1 MKKYGLR
8 EILISSIA
16 VLLPIVAGFIIWD
29 KLPETMTT
37 HFGVGGEADGYASKL
52 FTVVGVPLIL
62 LVLHLFCLFI
72 TSLDPKAK
80 NQNKKIAYLVLW
92 LAPII
97 SIATMTMLYT
107 YNVGIATSPEV
118 YTLVFVGALFLILG
132 NWLPKTR
139 QNYAVGIKVPWT
151 LDNELNWE
159 KTHRLAGYLWMI
171 GGIMMII
178 MGITTKAPEIVVIV
192 SIFIVVV
199 IPILYSYYLHA
210 KKRTVKIEKKNVCR
224 KVE

>member
-8 EILISSIA
+8 EILISSFA
-16 VLLPIVAGFIIWD
+16 VLLPVLAGLIIWD

-52 FTVVGVPLIL
+52 FAVVGVPLIL
-62 LVLHLFCLFI
+62 LGLHLFCLFI

-92 LAPII
+92 LVPII

-171 GGIMMII
+171 GGIIMII
-178 MGITTKAPEIVVIV
+178 MGITTKASEIVVIV

-210 KKRTVKIEKKNVCR
+210 KKGL
-224 KVE
+224 

>member
-8 EILISSIA
+8 EILISSFA
-16 VLLPIVAGFIIWD
+16 VLLPVLAGLIIWD

-52 FTVVGVPLIL
+52 FAVVGVPLIL

-92 LAPII
+92 LVPII

-171 GGIMMII
+171 GGIIMII

-210 KKRTVKIEKKNVCR
+210 KKGL
-224 KVE
+224 

>member
-8 EILISSIA
+8 EILISSFA
-16 VLLPIVAGFIIWD
+16 VLLPVLAGLIIWD

-52 FTVVGVPLIL
+52 FAVVGVPLIL

-92 LAPII
+92 LVPII

-159 KTHRLAGYLWMI
+159 KTHRLTGYLWMI
-171 GGIMMII
+171 GGIIMII

-210 KKRTVKIEKKNVCR
+210 KKGL
-224 KVE
+224 

>member
-16 VLLPIVAGFIIWD
+16 VLLPVLAGLIIWD

-52 FTVVGVPLIL
+52 FAVVGVPLIL
-62 LVLHLFCLFI
+62 LGLHLFCLFI

-92 LAPII
+92 LVPII

-171 GGIMMII
+171 GGIIMII

-210 KKRTVKIEKKNVCR
+210 KKGM
-224 KVE
+224 

>member
-29 KLPETMTT
+29 KLPETMAT

-52 FTVVGVPLIL
+52 FAVVGVPLIL
-62 LVLHLFCLFI
+62 LGLHLFCLFI

-97 SIATMTMLYT
+97 SIATMTMLYI

-118 YTLVFVGALFLILG
+118 YALVFVGALFLILG

-178 MGITTKAPEIVVIV
+178 MGITTKAPEIVAIV

-210 KKRTVKIEKKNVCR
+210 KKGL
-224 KVE
+224 

>member
-29 KLPETMTT
+29 KLPETMAT

-171 GGIMMII
+171 GGIIMII
-178 MGITTKAPEIVVIV
+178 VGITTKAPEIVVIV

-210 KKRTVKIEKKNVCR
+210 KKGL
-224 KVE
+224 

>member
-1 MKKYGLR
+1 
-8 EILISSIA
+8 
-16 VLLPIVAGFIIWD
+16 
-29 KLPETMTT
+29 
-37 HFGVGGEADGYASKL
+37 
-52 FTVVGVPLIL
+52 
-62 LVLHLFCLFI
+62 
-72 TSLDPKAK
+72 
-80 NQNKKIAYLVLW
+80 
-92 LAPII
+92 
-97 SIATMTMLYT
+97 
-107 YNVGIATSPEV
+107 
-118 YTLVFVGALFLILG
+118 LVFVGALFLILG

-171 GGIMMII
+171 GGIIMII

-210 KKRTVKIEKKNVCR
+210 KKGL
-224 KVE
+224 

>member
-8 EILISSIA
+8 EILISSFA

-29 KLPETMTT
+29 KLPETMAT

-62 LVLHLFCLFI
+62 LGLHLFCLFI

-92 LAPII
+92 LAPVI

-171 GGIMMII
+171 GGIIMII

-210 KKRTVKIEKKNVCR
+210 KKGL
-224 KVE
+224 

>member
-8 EILISSIA
+8 EILISSFA
-16 VLLPIVAGFIIWD
+16 VLLPVLAGLIIWD

-52 FTVVGVPLIL
+52 FAVVGVPLIL
-62 LVLHLFCLFI
+62 LGLHLFCLFI

-92 LAPII
+92 LVPII

-171 GGIMMII
+171 GGIIMII

-210 KKRTVKIEKKNVCR
+210 KKGL
-224 KVE
+224 